1 MGRMGQQIIKSVKL
15 DKNFKLVALT
25 ENKKMRQELANLKK
39 EIAHLKGM
47 IPKDED
53 IDLAIGGTTSE

>member
-1 MGRMGQQIIKSVKL
+1 MTNNIQQAMKADYLKV
-15 DKNFKLVALT
+15 LT

-53 IDLAIGGTTSE
+53 IDLAIGGTTRE

>member
-1 MGRMGQQIIKSVKL
+1 MTNNIQQAMKADYLKV
-15 DKNFKLVALT
+15 LT

-53 IDLAIGGTTSE
+53 IDLAIGDTTSE

>member
-1 MGRMGQQIIKSVKL
+1 MTNNIQQAMKADYLKV
-15 DKNFKLVALT
+15 LT

-53 IDLAIGGTTSE
+53 VDLAIGGTTSE

>member
-1 MGRMGQQIIKSVKL
+1 VQLKVGK
-15 DKNFKLVALT
+15 KNKLVKEA
-25 ENKKMRQELANLKK
+25 EEQVANLEK

-53 IDLAIGGTTSE
+53 IDLAIGGTHNE

>member
-1 MGRMGQQIIKSVKL
+1 MTNNIQQAMKADYLKV
-15 DKNFKLVALT
+15 LT

-53 IDLAIGGTTSE
+53 LDLAIGGTTSE

>member
-1 MGRMGQQIIKSVKL
+1 MSDSIQRAMKADYLKAPS
-15 DKNFKLVALT
+15 
-25 ENKKMRQELANLKK
+25 ENKKMRQQIANLEK

-53 IDLAIGGTTSE
+53 IDPSVGGTHNE

>member
-1 MGRMGQQIIKSVKL
+1 MTNNIQQAMKADYLKV
-15 DKNFKLVALT
+15 LT

-53 IDLAIGGTTSE
+53 IDLAIGGTTGE

>member
-1 MGRMGQQIIKSVKL
+1 MSDSIQRAMKADYLKVLS
-15 DKNFKLVALT
+15 
-25 ENKKMRQELANLKK
+25 ENKKMRQQIANLEK

-53 IDLAIGGTTSE
+53 IDPSIGGTHNE

>member
-1 MGRMGQQIIKSVKL
+1 MSDSIQRAMKADYLKVLS
-15 DKNFKLVALT
+15 
-25 ENKKMRQELANLKK
+25 ENKKMRQQIANLEK

-53 IDLAIGGTTSE
+53 IDPSVGGTDNE

>member
-1 MGRMGQQIIKSVKL
+1 MTNNIQQAMKADYLKV
-15 DKNFKLVALT
+15 LT

-47 IPKDED
+47 ITKDED

>member
-1 MGRMGQQIIKSVKL
+1 MTNNIQQAMKADYLKV
-15 DKNFKLVALT
+15 LT
-25 ENKKMRQELANLKK
+25 ENKKMKQELANIKK

-53 IDLAIGGTTSE
+53 IDLAIGGTHNE

>member
-1 MGRMGQQIIKSVKL
+1 MSDSIQRAMKADYLKVLS
-15 DKNFKLVALT
+15 
-25 ENKKMRQELANLKK
+25 ENKKMRQQIAHLEK

-53 IDLAIGGTTSE
+53 IDLAIGGTHNE

>member
-1 MGRMGQQIIKSVKL
+1 MSDSIQRAMKADYLKVLS
-15 DKNFKLVALT
+15 
-25 ENKKMRQELANLKK
+25 ENKKMRQQIANLEK

-53 IDLAIGGTTSE
+53 IDPSVGGTNNE

>member
-1 MGRMGQQIIKSVKL
+1 MTNNIQQAMKADYLKV
-15 DKNFKLVALT
+15 LT

-39 EIAHLKGM
+39 EVAHLKGM

-53 IDLAIGGTTSE
+53 IDLAIGGTHNE

>member
-1 MGRMGQQIIKSVKL
+1 MSDSIQRAMKADYLKVLS
-15 DKNFKLVALT
+15 
-25 ENKKMRQELANLKK
+25 ENKKMRQQIANLEK

-53 IDLAIGGTTSE
+53 IDLAIGGTHNE